1 MKLIPTPSQTVG
13 PFFSIG
19 MARDDWSDLVKSE
32 TAGQRIVIEGRVLD
46 GDGAP
51 VPDAVVEIWQ
61 ANAAGRYQHPED
73 TQEKPLDPAFLG
85 FGRCGTDSAGRFRL
99 RTIKPGSVSGRDAPA
114 QAPHIN
120 VSVFAR
126 GILRRLATRIYFPD
140 EPLNAS
146 DSVLNAIADA
156 SRRSTLIARSAR
168 AGAEPGYQF
177 DVVLQGPGET
187 VFLDI

>member
-1 MKLIPTPSQTVG
+1 MKLTPTPSQTVG

-19 MARDDWSDLVKSE
+19 MARDDWSNLVNDK

-51 VPDAVVEIWQ
+51 VPDAVIEIWQ
-61 ANAAGRYQHPED
+61 ANAAGRYKHPED
-73 TQEKPLDPAFLG
+73 TQEKVLDPAFLG
-85 FGRCGTDSAGRFRL
+85 FGRCASDKAGRFRF
-99 RTIKPGSVSGRDAPA
+99 RTIKPGSVYGRGARA

-126 GILRRLATRIYFPD
+126 GILRRLATRIYFHD

-146 DSVLNAIADA
+146 DPVLNAIADA
-156 SRRSTLIARSAR
+156 GRRATLIACAQ
-168 AGAEPGYQF
+168 GGGGEPVYQF
-177 DVVLQGPGET
+177 DVVLQGARET